1 MGDKKDILDDSRMR
15 QLPYRV
21 PQGYFEGLQ
30 TRLSEIPSA
39 QAEKQSA
46 FRSFIPKLAPYFAMA
61 ACFTLALLVGK
72 YLAGRTGVEVEP
84 APLNTAAI
92 MRLTCFLLREPTS
105 VRRTKMRWRTWRP
118 TRRISGNISFPAG
131 LPPGLSPTFW
141 TNNTL

>member
-39 QAEKQSA
+39 QAEKRSA

-84 APLNTAAI
+84 AAAEYSRYYEADLFPVTRAYI
-92 MRLTCFLLREPTS
+92 SPEDEDEMADLEADEEDIREYLISSRTS
-105 VRRTKMRWRTWRP
+105 T
-118 TRRISGNISFPAG
+118 G
-131 LPPGLSPTFW
+131 LIAYVLDE
-141 TNNTL
+141 

>member
-84 APLNTAAI
+84 AAAEYSRYYEADLFPVTRAYI
-92 MRLTCFLLREPTS
+92 SPEDEDEMADLEADEEDIREYLISSRTS
-105 VRRTKMRWRTWRP
+105 T
-118 TRRISGNISFPAG
+118 G
-131 LPPGLSPTFW
+131 LIAYVLDE
-141 TNNTL
+141 